1 MGCAGSREKDV
12 TKFVEVIDLKGCT
25 AMDGFKAFTQVF
37 FGFFALT
44 LMAMPSIFFS
54 ETAIIP
60 YGLMTFWNTAMTV
73 QTEFFAHALG
83 IQMALLVLAPFF
95 GAPNSPYF
103 KSMFLATMGFIA
115 FFVYMIYGFDDLMVE
130 WYCFLYVPIFA
141 LIATFALYYA
151 KKSGVSEAGL
161 LGSFK
166 FFVPMVCSKAKRW
179 EIFVQLYIGFFAAT
193 LLVYP
198 SMFWADSALVP
209 QGLMTFWPGSIAPT
223 TMWFAKS
230 QGCIMLILMLG
241 PQLGVPSVTFL
252 KLVAIG
258 MFASAGLFSYI
269 IYGFEDEII
278 EWYCK
283 LYIPVFVLIA
293 VGSLIAIKTAKT
305 SFML

>member
-115 FFVYMIYGFDDLMVE
+115 L
-130 WYCFLYVPIFA
+130 C
-141 LIATFALYYA
+141 
-151 KKSGVSEAGL
+151 
-161 LGSFK
+161 
-166 FFVPMVCSKAKRW
+166 
-179 EIFVQLYIGFFAAT
+179 
-193 LLVYP
+193 
-198 SMFWADSALVP
+198 AD
-209 QGLMTFWPGSIAPT
+209 
-223 TMWFAKS
+223 
-230 QGCIMLILMLG
+230 
-241 PQLGVPSVTFL
+241 
-252 KLVAIG
+252 AIR
-258 MFASAGLFSYI
+258 S
-269 IYGFEDEII
+269 
-278 EWYCK
+278 
-283 LYIPVFVLIA
+283 
-293 VGSLIAIKTAKT
+293 
-305 SFML
+305 